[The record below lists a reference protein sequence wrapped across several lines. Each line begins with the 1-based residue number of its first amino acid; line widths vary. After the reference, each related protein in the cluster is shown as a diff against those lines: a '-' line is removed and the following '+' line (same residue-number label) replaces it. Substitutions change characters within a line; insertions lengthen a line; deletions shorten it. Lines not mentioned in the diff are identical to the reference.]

1 MNKLN
6 PCVTGDTKVWT
17 VEGLKTFKE
26 LAETNDDVNVY
37 CLDGDGNIKVSKMFH
52 PRVSGYNVELVK
64 ITLTDGTVL
73 KATVNHMFLTDDGY
87 VMAGDLFDGYKI
99 VTINKNIVTIPSDID
114 ENDKQFTE
122 YTGTKKGTVIKKCE
136 VSGEE
141 FECIWDEREI
151 CTREGYEADLYNI
164 KLHKVCTSSNN
175 YEYVTVEDVEFLDK
189 REDVYNGTVAIYH
202 NYFTV
207 DENTNTIVNQL
218 NCGEYDIITNVFL

>member
-99 VTINKNIVTIPSDID
+99 VTIKNNVVLPSDID
-114 ENDKQFTE
+114 EEDKQFTE

-164 KLHKVCTSSNN
+164 KLHKVCTSSDN
-175 YEYVTVEDVEFLDK
+175 YEYKTVEDVEFIG

-218 NCGEYDIITNVFL
+218 NCGE

>member
-6 PCVTGDTKVWT
+6 PCVTGNTKVWT

-73 KATVNHMFLTDDGY
+73 KATYNHMFLTDDGY

-99 VTINKNIVTIPSDID
+99 VTIKNNVVLPSDID
-114 ENDKQFTE
+114 EEDKQFTE

-164 KLHKVCTSSNN
+164 KLHKVCTSSDN
-175 YEYVTVEDVEFLDK
+175 YEYKTVEDVEFIG

-207 DENTNTIVNQL
+207 DENTHTIVNQL
-218 NCGEYDIITNVFL
+218 NCGE

>member
-26 LAETNDDVNVY
+26 LADANDDVNVY

-175 YEYVTVEDVEFLDK
+175 YEYVTVEDVELLDK
-189 REDVYNGTVAIYH
+189 REDVYNGTVAVYH

-218 NCGEYDIITNVFL
+218 NCGE

>member
-17 VEGLKTFKE
+17 VEGFKSFKE
-26 LAETNDDVNVY
+26 LADAGDDVNVY

-52 PRVSGYNVELVK
+52 PRLSGYNVELVK

-87 VMAGDLFDGYKI
+87 VFAGDLFDGYKI
-99 VTINKNIVTIPSDID
+99 VSIKNNFVLPSDID
-114 ENDKQFTE
+114 EKDKQFTE
-122 YTGTKKGTVIKKCE
+122 YTGTKKGTVIKRCE

-141 FECIWDEREI
+141 FECVWDEREI
-151 CTREGYEADLYNI
+151 CTRDGYEADLYNV
-164 KLHKVCTSSNN
+164 KCGKVCTSSDN
-175 YEYVTVEDVEFLDK
+175 YEYKTVENVELLG
-189 REDVYNGTVAIYH
+189 REDVYNGTVAVYH

-218 NCGEYDIITNVFL
+218 NCGE

>member
-73 KATVNHMFLTDDGY
+73 KATVNHMFLTDEGY

-164 KLHKVCTSSNN
+164 KLHKVCTSSDN
-175 YEYVTVEDVEFLDK
+175 YEYKTVEDVEFIG

-218 NCGEYDIITNVFL
+218 NCGE

>member
-99 VTINKNIVTIPSDID
+99 VTIKNNVVLPSDID
-114 ENDKQFTE
+114 EEDKQFTE

-164 KLHKVCTSSNN
+164 KLQKVCTSSDN
-175 YEYVTVEDVEFLDK
+175 YEYKTVEDVELLG

-218 NCGEYDIITNVFL
+218 NCGE

>member
-1 MNKLN
+1 
-6 PCVTGDTKVWT
+6 
-17 VEGLKTFKE
+17 
-26 LAETNDDVNVY
+26 
-37 CLDGDGNIKVSKMFH
+37 MFH

-99 VTINKNIVTIPSDID
+99 VTINKNNVILPSDID
-114 ENDKQFTE
+114 EEDKQFTE

-218 NCGEYDIITNVFL
+218 NCGE

>member
-1 MNKLN
+1 MKKLN
-6 PCVTGDTKVWT
+6 PCVTGSTKVWT
-17 VEGLKTFKE
+17 VEGIKSFKE
-26 LAETNDDVNVY
+26 LADANDDVNVY

-122 YTGTKKGTVIKKCE
+122 YTGTKKGTVIKRCE
-136 VSGEE
+136 VTGEE
-141 FECIWDEREI
+141 FECVWDEREV
-151 CTREGYEADLYNI
+151 CTKDGYAADLYNI
-164 KLHKVCTSSNN
+164 KSQVSTVSNN

-189 REDVYNGTVAIYH
+189 REDVYNGTVAVYH

-207 DENTNTIVNQL
+207 DESTNTIVNQL
-218 NCGEYDIITNVFL
+218 NCGE

>member
-37 CLDGDGNIKVSKMFH
+37 CLDGNGNIKVSKMFH

-87 VMAGDLFDGYKI
+87 VMTGDLFDGYKI

-189 REDVYNGTVAIYH
+189 REDVYNGTVAVYH

-218 NCGEYDIITNVFL
+218 NCGE

>member
-26 LAETNDDVNVY
+26 LADANDDVNVY

-73 KATVNHMFLTDDGY
+73 KATYNHMFLTDDGY

-99 VTINKNIVTIPSDID
+99 VTIKNNVILPSDID
-114 ENDKQFTE
+114 EEDKQFTE

-164 KLHKVCTSSNN
+164 KLQKVCTSSDN
-175 YEYVTVEDVEFLDK
+175 YEYKTVEDVEFIG

-218 NCGEYDIITNVFL
+218 NCGE